1 MQAAPP
7 KVNLLVD
14 IQAKLQAGKGAGCA
28 RWAKVFNLK
37 QMAQTLN
44 YLSEHGLLDYA
55 DLETKTTEAMAR
67 YNALSAQIKA
77 AEKRM
82 AEIAVLRTHIVN
94 YAKTRDT
101 YVAYRKAGY
110 SRKFYAEHEDEIR
123 LHQAAK
129 EAFNELNVKK
139 LLAVKELQ
147 TEYAQLLADKK
158 KAYGEYRQARAA
170 MRELLT
176 VKNNVDRVLA
186 MEQTEP
192 QQKEKDYGQR

>member
-1 MQAAPP
+1 MA
-7 KVNLLVD
+7 
-14 IQAKLQAGKGAGCA
+14 
-28 RWAKVFNLK
+28 VFRIERTRDYTVMSNHHLRDKALSLK
-37 QMAQTLN
+37 
-44 YLSEHGLLDYA
+44 SKGLLS
-55 DLETKTTEAMAR
+55 MM
-67 YNALSAQIKA
+67 LSLP
-77 AEKRM
+77 EDW
-82 AEIAVLRTHIVN
+82 N
-94 YAKTRDT
+94 
-101 YVAYRKAGY
+101 Y

-139 LLAVKELQ
+139 LPTIKELQ

-192 QQKEKDYGQR
+192 QQKEKDHGQR